1 MLILPAERNMMKIAW
16 PLHPTLFP
24 LTHPTWA
31 QKMPYSFISN
41 FSFVLVFLTLKSI
54 HYLN

>member
-1 MLILPAERNMMKIAW
+1 MLVLPAERNMMKIAW